1 MAAGDKYVGCDNP
14 SISWQELLNS
24 ILIKDATNNVTGIR
38 VYNHAFNPAQVE
50 LVQNCGIPALN
61 LEEVLRN
68 SIVLDADGQ
77 PALCLMESTT

>member
-24 ILIKDATNNVTGIR
+24 ILVKDSATGVVGIR
-38 VYNHAFNPAQVE
+38 TYQVNVADTNLS
-50 LVQNCGIPALN
+50 LVQDCGIPALN

-68 SIVLDADGQ
+68 SIVIDAFGE
-77 PALCLMESTT
+77 PSLALIKAT